1 MMVRQLFLTERE
13 PAWLGPIFVPTR
25 QQFNKIGNGHRTIL
39 RFCRKAESTRRTMA
53 RLIAF
58 LGLFLLGGTV
68 ATPAWSE
75 TPAPSVHWGSMAFPD
90 QYSTFTGGLTLNRFT
105 PTDGLG
111 NTYDSTIGTTLGF
124 NMITFSWTQHWGG
137 NWQNWST
144 NLTAGISPTG
154 DEPTQYFQNNVVHQ
168 LRQLPT
174 VPTVDP
180 RKETDAMIDGSITR
194 WFPLFR
200 PKIVFVG
207 GGFSVGTMYQQG
219 FLRAGIRRMPVTPTL
234 YHSEQWGDVSLR
246 ASVLGRIS
254 YQDNGAV
261 LHSIRHTAGLV
272 QPSVAIGQYRTT
284 EKGETIPTWEIELAL
299 MWDSGIFVN
308 VEGMSQKQFAWS
320 IAGSFGPVR
329 FETWNDSMGN
339 IAERDFGP
347 TYGATLTLDVLR
359 FWNYIQDR
367 RSRSSADQPAL

>member
-1 MMVRQLFLTERE
+1 MIRRSESFLMVRTIPL
-13 PAWLGPIFVPTR
+13 PMR
-25 QQFNKIGNGHRTIL
+25 QPFSETGNGHRMVPEFYRKTEATQRTI
-39 RFCRKAESTRRTMA
+39 A

-58 LGLFLLGGTV
+58 LGFVLFGGMAT
-68 ATPAWSE
+68 TPALSE

-90 QYSTFTGGLTLNRFT
+90 QYSTFTGGLTLDRFT

-111 NTYDSTIGTTLGF
+111 NKYDSTVGNTLGF
-124 NMITFSWTQHWGG
+124 NLMTFSWTQHWGG
-137 NWQNWST
+137 NWRNWST

-154 DEPTQYFQNNVVHQ
+154 DEPSQYFQNEVVHQ

-180 RKETDAMIDGSITR
+180 RRETDAMIDGSITR
-194 WFPLFR
+194 WFSLWCG
-200 PKIVFVG
+200 PKVIFAG
-207 GGFSVGTMYQQG
+207 GGFSVGTIYQQG
-219 FLRAGIRRMPVTPTL
+219 FLRAGIRRLQIIPTL
-234 YHSEQWGDVSLR
+234 YSASWGDVSAR

-254 YQDNGAV
+254 YQDNGSTIHDV
-261 LHSIRHTAGLV
+261 RQTAGLV
-272 QPSVAIGQYRTT
+272 QPSIAFGQYHTT
-284 EKGETIPTWEIELAL
+284 ANGGTVPTWEIEFAL

-308 VEGMSQKQFAWS
+308 VEGVSQKQFAWS

-347 TYGATLTLDVLR
+347 TYGATLTLDVRRVWNILQCLR
-359 FWNYIQDR
+359 
-367 RSRSSADQPAL
+367 STPSPGLPASA